1 MDPCDGTLEPM
12 KKTLSALF
20 LASIAL
26 VCASTAAAQTGPG
39 GEPPVIGALLPL
51 TGRQAAPG
59 NRALDGILAGLDLFD
74 GNRALA
80 VLRIEDYEGRPEE
93 AARAVERLAAEPG
106 VMAIIGPPEAD
117 AARAAA
123 EAAQAAQ
130 IPLLVLGPVDLP
142 GVPREFV
149 FSELRSDRR
158 EAVAL
163 ASYAVKDLG
172 LSRLAIFHPSHAYGT
187 SMAGAFREEALRL
200 GAKVR
205 RVQAYRT
212 DQTDFSA
219 EIRKLAAFRNP
230 RPPTK
235 KRGVEAAKPAPA
247 PALDFDALYI
257 PDAFSRLQM
266 ILPQLSFHDVRGVQL
281 LGTSLWYS
289 PEGIRREA
297 DFFEG
302 AILTAP
308 FFAESDK
315 PAVRDFADTIFGATG
330 REPDYREALA
340 FDTARMLGETLR
352 DRAVRDRR
360 SLLVRLKQIESF
372 EGVTGRVSVSKT
384 GEMRR
389 RPFILKVEGKS
400 IVDITPAY

>member
-1 MDPCDGTLEPM
+1 M
-12 KKTLSALF
+12 
-20 LASIAL
+20 
-26 VCASTAAAQTGPG
+26 
-39 GEPPVIGALLPL
+39 
-51 TGRQAAPG
+51 
-59 NRALDGILAGLDLFD
+59 LAGLDLFD

>member
-1 MDPCDGTLEPM
+1 
-12 KKTLSALF
+12 
-20 LASIAL
+20 
-26 VCASTAAAQTGPG
+26 
-39 GEPPVIGALLPL
+39 
-51 TGRQAAPG
+51 
-59 NRALDGILAGLDLFD
+59 
-74 GNRALA
+74 
-80 VLRIEDYEGRPEE
+80 
-93 AARAVERLAAEPG
+93 
-106 VMAIIGPPEAD
+106 
-117 AARAAA
+117 
-123 EAAQAAQ
+123 
-130 IPLLVLGPVDLP
+130 
-142 GVPREFV
+142 
-149 FSELRSDRR
+149 
-158 EAVAL
+158 
-163 ASYAVKDLG
+163 
-172 LSRLAIFHPSHAYGT
+172 
-187 SMAGAFREEALRL
+187 
-200 GAKVR
+200 
-205 RVQAYRT
+205 
-212 DQTDFSA
+212 
-219 EIRKLAAFRNP
+219 
-230 RPPTK
+230 
-235 KRGVEAAKPAPA
+235 